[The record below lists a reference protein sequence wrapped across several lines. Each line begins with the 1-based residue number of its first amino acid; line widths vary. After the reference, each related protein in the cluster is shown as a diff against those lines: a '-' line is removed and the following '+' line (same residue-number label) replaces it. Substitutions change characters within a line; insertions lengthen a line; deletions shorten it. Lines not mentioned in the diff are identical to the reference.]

1 MYKWFKWCI
10 SDLRSISAQVN
21 ARGYPCAK
29 GCNSSASQWLCGE
42 QVRLCSGHLKV
53 HFGTIVEGSWGECTV
68 GPLGSLTIITCTHAG
83 CSRPPTERCEPAH
96 NALRRQPTTGA
107 GCSRPPTE
115 RCEPAHNALR
125 RQPTTGFATI
135 VTKCFEKART
145 LHERKSPSTRVT
157 IPTIAPPPPP
167 PLPLHPQSVSLSRTG
182 QFQSTMADRLAQS
195 L

>member
-1 MYKWFKWCI
+1 M
-10 SDLRSISAQVN
+10 N

-96 NALRRQPTTGA
+96 NALRRQPTTG
-107 GCSRPPTE
+107 
-115 RCEPAHNALR
+115 
-125 RQPTTGFATI
+125 FATI

-167 PLPLHPQSVSLSRTG
+167 LPLHPQSVSLSRTG